1 MRDDTKQYR
10 EDKALIDLVMRQ
22 RPLSGYRAFWACAD
36 VKRAGCG
43 VLVKKDVEAPTRVT
57 RSLTSRARHE
67 AHEEGRVLL
76 LEFSTLVF
84 LNVYAQNNGWTAESM
99 AKRRAW
105 DEELRRF
112 LVPARDKDARDAKE
126 EDPPSVAGGR
136 PARPRA
142 ADGRSLKPLIWT
154 GDLNACHRE
163 VDVSH
168 PAVFANQKAESKS
181 GSKSAPPADPDDR
194 GQPGFTANERRRF
207 DALVKDAG
215 LVDAYR
221 FLHGDAEMRMTWFGH
236 PGVTQVGKYRGK
248 GMRLDYFFV
257 DDGDFARDRV
267 ESCAQATDGVSVAE
281 LAERPDR
288 AFFGSDHCAVLL
300 RLKGARP
307 AGGGASASRREDTP

>member
-36 VKRAGCG
+36 IKRAGCG
-43 VLVKKDVEAPTRVT
+43 VLVKKDVEAPSRVT
-57 RSLTSRARHE
+57 RSLVSRARHE

-112 LVPARDKDARDAKE
+112 LVVPAVQQDAKE
-126 EDPPSVAGGR
+126 EDARR
-136 PARPRA
+136 PTRPRA
-142 ADGRSLKPLIWT
+142 ADGCSLKPLIWT
-154 GDLNACHRE
+154 GDLNACHRTI
-163 VDVSH
+163 DVSH
-168 PAVFANQKAESKS
+168 PAFFSNQKAGEGKPGKS
-181 GSKSAPPADPDDR
+181 GKAPVFVPADPDDR

-207 DALVKDAG
+207 DALVKDAR

>member
-36 VKRAGCG
+36 IKRAGCG
-43 VLVKKDVEAPTRVT
+43 VLVKKDVEAPSRVT
-57 RSLTSRARHE
+57 RSLVSRARHE

-112 LVPARDKDARDAKE
+112 LVPG
-126 EDPPSVAGGR
+126 DPSDQAGRCANGSAVGD
-136 PARPRA
+136 PVTRPRA
-142 ADGRSLKPLIWT
+142 ADGCSLKPLIWT

-168 PAVFANQKAESKS
+168 PAFFANQKAEGKS
-181 GSKSAPPADPDDR
+181 GKAPVALPADPDDR

-207 DALVKDAG
+207 DNLVKDAG

-257 DDGDFARDRV
+257 DDGDFARERV
-267 ESCAQATDGVSVAE
+267 ESCAQATDGISLAE

-300 RLKGARP
+300 RLKGAR
-307 AGGGASASRREDTP
+307 AGGGASGSRREDTP